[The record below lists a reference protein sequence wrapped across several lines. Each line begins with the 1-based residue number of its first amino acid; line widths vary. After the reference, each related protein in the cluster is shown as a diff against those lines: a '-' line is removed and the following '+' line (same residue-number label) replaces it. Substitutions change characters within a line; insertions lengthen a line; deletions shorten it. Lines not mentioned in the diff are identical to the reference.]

1 VEGDRLMS
9 GFSGRARIWFAALLR
24 SAAVLVLTLAILAL
38 LGGATDVVLHETRH
52 TSSNSAT
59 FTGIRAVNLV
69 LDGDISLTVLGKAE
83 GGTGAQST
91 ATVDAVN
98 TSTPFD
104 DPIRTTSVIGG
115 TLYLTE
121 RCPDSRCTAQLTL
134 LLDAND
140 QVNVVAG
147 NALRIDQAVIDFDGV
162 SGHATVEADPG
173 KLVVTDTVVTG
184 AVIGQVECDKFED
197 CSGVVTSLAA
207 ARSR

>member
-1 VEGDRLMS
+1 MS